1 MLAYLARMLG
11 GEGFMPHGHCYL
23 WKPELVWLHFWSD
36 LLIGLSYV
44 AISLML
50 LYLVRRAH
58 GDIPFHGMFIAFG
71 TFIVACGATHFMEV
85 WTIWNP
91 SYWLSAWVKVVT
103 AVASVATALALPPLI
118 PVALNLVREA
128 RVSEERR
135 LELET
140 AHSELR
146 AVYARLKE
154 FDELKT
160 RFFANVSHELR
171 TPLALIQGPVE
182 SLLQSGLEP
191 DQQRELRVVAR
202 NARTLRARVEDLLDV
217 ARLEAGKLE
226 MQVAAVDL
234 ASLVRVSAAHFEAL
248 ARERSI
254 DYRLEAPDRL
264 CVLADEEKVQRVLLN
279 LLSNAF
285 KFAPSAGVVS
295 CRMEALPGP
304 SDEQVHVRILVGDS
318 GPGIAEEL
326 RERVFERF
334 TQGERPSTSL
344 FGGTGLGLA
353 ISREFVEAHGG
364 SLGADRALE
373 GGALFVVDLPRL
385 VRAPEEQVVAPP
397 RAELPDAPEP
407 QPTPGPPSSDG
418 DLADL
423 VVAEDNVD
431 LRDFLVRSLEG
442 QYLVRATAD
451 GNEAL
456 QAILTS
462 PPDLVLTDLMMPG
475 LSGEGL
481 VREIRRHPH
490 LDDVP
495 IVVLSAVADEPARI
509 RLLREGAQDFLL
521 KPFSVEELRA
531 RLHNHTTLKR
541 MGDVLRRELSGTRS
555 TLLDMASELA
565 ERKRAVQSALDRV
578 QAAREVAE
586 RASRIKGDF
595 LRLVSHE
602 LRTPLH
608 TMNLHV
614 QLLRRLDGQENGRR
628 GQALDRLETA
638 WRRLVEL
645 VDSLLEYTRI
655 QNRADVVEKTPIELG
670 EVLHEVGT
678 ELAPR
683 AEAKGLELRLPD
695 ASEPVVVETDR
706 RLLRIVLR
714 NLAENAVKYTEQGH
728 VALEVGRHGSEVYA
742 RVGDTGIGVR
752 PEDHARIFEP
762 FEQLEPVAHKTA
774 EGVGLGLAIVREITE
789 VLGGRIELESTP
801 GEGSSFSLWLPGL

>member
-50 LYLVRRAH
+50 LYLVRRAR

-140 AHSELR
+140 AHGELR

-182 SLLQSGLEP
+182 SLLQAPLAPE
-191 DQQRELRVVAR
+191 QHRELRVVAR

-226 MQVAAVDL
+226 MRSAAVDL
-234 ASLVRVSAAHFEAL
+234 AGLVRISAAHFDVL
-248 ARERSI
+248 ARQRSI
-254 DYRLEAPDRL
+254 EYRLETPGRL
-264 CVLADEEKVQRVLLN
+264 YVMADEEKVQRVLLN

-285 KFAPSAGVVS
+285 KFAPSPGVVS
-295 CRMEALPGP
+295 CRVQVLPGP
-304 SDEQVHVRILVGDS
+304 SDEEAHVRILVGDS
-318 GPGIAEEL
+318 GPGIADEL

-334 TQGERPSTSL
+334 GQGERPSTSL

-364 SLGADRALE
+364 SLSVERAPE
-373 GGALFVVDLPRL
+373 GGALLVVDLPRL
-385 VRAPEEQVVAPP
+385 VRASGAPTVVGPP
-397 RAELPDAPEP
+397 SELPDEP
-407 QPTPGPPSSDG
+407 QPPPGPPAAAG
-418 DLADL
+418 DRPEV
-423 VVAEDNVD
+423 VVAEDNAD

-442 QYLVRATAD
+442 QYRVRPAAD

-456 QAILTS
+456 QAILS
-462 PPDLVLTDLMMPG
+462 APPDLILTDLMMPG

-481 VREIRRHPH
+481 VREVRRRPD

-531 RLHNHTTLKR
+531 RLHNHATLKR

-555 TLLDMASELA
+555 SVLEMASELA
-565 ERKRAVQSALDRV
+565 ERKRAVESALERV

-655 QNRADVVEKTPIELG
+655 QNRADVVERSPVELG
-670 EVLHEVGT
+670 EVLREVGA

-683 AEAKGLELRLPD
+683 AEGKGLELRLPD
-695 ASEPVVVETDR
+695 TSEPVVVETDP
-706 RLLRIVLR
+706 RLVRIVLR
-714 NLAENAVKYTEQGH
+714 NLAENAVKYTDHGH
-728 VALEVGRHGSEVYA
+728 VALEVGRHGSDVFA
-742 RVGDTGIGVR
+742 TVRDTGRGVR
-752 PEDHARIFEP
+752 PEDHLRIFEP
-762 FEQLEPVAHKTA
+762 FEQVEPVSHKTT

-789 VLGGRIELESTP
+789 VLGGRIVLDSTE
-801 GEGSSFSLWLPGL
+801 GEGSSFSLWLPGP

>member
-50 LYLVRRAH
+50 LYLVRRAR

-146 AVYARLKE
+146 GLYSRLKE

-182 SLLQSGLEP
+182 RLLEGPLGTGQE
-191 DQQRELRVVAR
+191 RELQVVAR
-202 NARTLRARVEDLLDV
+202 NARTLRSRVDDLLDV

-226 MQVAAVDL
+226 MHSAPVDL
-234 ASLVRVSAAHFEAL
+234 AGLVRVSADHFESL
-248 ARERSI
+248 ARERNI
-254 DYRLEAPDRL
+254 EYRLETPERL
-264 CVLADEEKVQRVLLN
+264 GVLVDAEKVQRVLLN

-285 KFAPSAGVVS
+285 KYAPSSGIVS
-295 CRMEALPGP
+295 CRMEVRAQSG
-304 SDEQVHVRILVGDS
+304 DVVHARITVGDS
-318 GPGIAEEL
+318 GPGIPAEL
-326 RERVFERF
+326 REQVFERF
-334 TQGERPSTSL
+334 AQGDRPSTSL

-364 SLGADRALE
+364 SLSVERASE
-373 GGALFVVDLPRL
+373 GGALLVVDLPGL
-385 VRAPEEQVVAPP
+385 VRAP
-397 RAELPDAPEP
+397 DS
-407 QPTPGPPSSDG
+407 PSVPLAWADSGQDVPSLQASERHEVTG
-418 DLADL
+418 DVPDL
-423 VVAEDNVD
+423 VVAEDNAD
-431 LRDFLVRSLEG
+431 LREFLVRSLQG
-442 QYLVRATAD
+442 LYHVRAMAD

-456 QAILTS
+456 QAVLAS
-462 PPDLVLTDLMMPG
+462 PPDLILTDLMMPG
-475 LSGEGL
+475 LSGERL
-481 VREIRRHPH
+481 VQEVRRRPE

-495 IVVLSAVADEPARI
+495 ILVLSAVADEASRI
-509 RLLREGAQDFLL
+509 RLLREGVQDFLL
-521 KPFSVEELRA
+521 KSFSVEELRA

-541 MGDVLRRELSGTRS
+541 TGDVLRRELTGTRS
-555 TLLDMASELA
+555 SLLEMASELA
-565 ERKRAVQSALDRV
+565 ERKRAVESALERV

-614 QLLRRLDGQENGRR
+614 QLLRRLNGQENGRR
-628 GQALDRLETA
+628 DQALDRLESA

-655 QNRADVVEKTPIELG
+655 QNRADVLEPTPVELG
-670 EVLHEVGT
+670 EVLREVAA

-683 AEAKGLELRLPD
+683 AEAKGLELGVPED
-695 ASEPVVVETDR
+695 TSSVVVETDR
-706 RLLRIVLR
+706 RLVRIVLR
-714 NLAENAVKYTEQGH
+714 NLVENAVKYTDHGRVTLQ
-728 VALEVGRHGSEVYA
+728 VGRRGSDVFA
-742 RVGDTGIGVR
+742 TVRDTGIGVS
-752 PEDHARIFEP
+752 PQDHVRIFEP
-762 FEQLEPVAHKTA
+762 FEQLEPVAHKTT
-774 EGVGLGLAIVREITE
+774 EGVGLGLAIVREISD
-789 VLGGRIELESTP
+789 VLGGRIELQSTP
-801 GEGSSFSLWLPGL
+801 GQGSSFTLLLPGL